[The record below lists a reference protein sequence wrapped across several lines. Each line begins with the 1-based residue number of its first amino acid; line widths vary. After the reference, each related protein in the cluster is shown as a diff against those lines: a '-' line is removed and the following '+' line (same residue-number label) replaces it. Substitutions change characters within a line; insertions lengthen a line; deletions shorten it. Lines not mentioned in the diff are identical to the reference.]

1 MFHLPW
7 LLLGD
12 IEKTLKTSILNKT
25 FETKVVANVNL
36 HPSSK
41 FCISIFV
48 CLGAVNILHI
58 FLQFKVLLRF
68 WKKCKTKMFHNP
80 FSCWSD
86 NHCGMTFQKYEFHSD
101 GMSIDWLRG
110 VTNLAPVFKLAYEDD
125 LKIKNTWSKY
135 CRKRQNTYLVKDNSV
150 WHYYYLSKTK
160 INIRRLLN
168 NDV

>member
-1 MFHLPW
+1 MSKLVKTAFNWSGGYFAWILQELQCYYEHVICISFQGLPFMFYPCFTYHDSFQVILK
-7 LLLGD
+7 
-12 IEKTLKTSILNKT
+12 KTLKTSILNKT

-101 GMSIDWLRG
+101 GMSID
-110 VTNLAPVFKLAYEDD
+110 
-125 LKIKNTWSKY
+125 
-135 CRKRQNTYLVKDNSV
+135 
-150 WHYYYLSKTK
+150 
-160 INIRRLLN
+160 
-168 NDV
+168 